1 MIIFSIVATVL
12 SVYTIMQ
19 RYYNY
24 NIISSPGPFNSM
36 TISQKF
42 FFYMIWGYMIF
53 TIGGARGLVSRIERS
68 LARPTPRDQIT
79 VFDISRLSTVLRVQ
93 YR

>member
-1 MIIFSIVATVL
+1 
-12 SVYTIMQ
+12 
-19 RYYNY
+19 
-24 NIISSPGPFNSM
+24 
-36 TISQKF
+36 
-42 FFYMIWGYMIF
+42 MIWGYMIF